1 MLSLLAGAAF
11 TGTLRCLD
19 EPLAVAVLWALW
31 AAAISIALP
40 VEQTTVAQA
49 SQGSL
54 GRGMGLYTTAALIG
68 AVAAS
73 PLLASIY
80 GGPGWQVACAV
91 AAGGLLL
98 GAALVPLA
106 VRALG
111 LPDALAAAPAPP
123 EAVE

>member
-1 MLSLLAGAAF
+1 M
-11 TGTLRCLD
+11 
-19 EPLAVAVLWALW
+19 
-31 AAAISIALP
+31 
-40 VEQTTVAQA
+40 AQA
-49 SQGSL
+49 SQESL

-68 AVAAS
+68 TVAAS

-80 GGPGWQVACAV
+80 GGPGWRTACVV
-91 AAGGLLL
+91 AAAGLLL

-111 LPDALAAAPAPP
+111 LPDALASQPAPP